1 MLDEL
6 AIRRAER
13 ALTSV
18 YSRASDDA
26 REYGTRW
33 YGEAYDFAAQL
44 ASEYPEATVEQVAGA
59 IAALSPRVHWSQNQ
73 ADAETLLD
81 WYYTSARDD
90 NPYVPLWYVKR
101 SMAAFPKQIDKA
113 VDCLGADDPLT
124 ILNGPKERA
133 FYRNIIGDATA
144 VTVDVWMARTATRGA
159 TDKASPT
166 LYRTIERAIV
176 RAARKHH
183 TTPRDFQAAVW
194 IAARDERQ
202 AA

>member
-90 NPYVPLWYVKR
+90 NPYVPLWHVQR
-101 SMAAFPKQIDKA
+101 TMGAFPRQIDKA

-133 FYRNIIGDATA
+133 FYRNIIGDADA
-144 VTVDVWMARTATRGA
+144 VTVDVWMARVATRGA
-159 TDKASPT
+159 IDVASPT

>member
-1 MLDEL
+1 MSLDEL

-26 REYGTRW
+26 REYGSRW
-33 YGEAYDFAAQL
+33 YGEAYGFASRL
-44 ASEYPEATVEQVAGA
+44 ASEYPGATVEQVAGA
-59 IAALSPRVHWSQNQ
+59 IAALSPRVYWTDNQ
-73 ADAETLLD
+73 RDAETLLD
-81 WYYTSARDD
+81 WYYTDPD
-90 NPYVPLWYVKR
+90 EPYVPLWYVKR
-101 SMAAFPKQIDKA
+101 SMSAFPKQIDKA

-124 ILNGPKERA
+124 ILNGPKETA
-133 FYRNIIGDATA
+133 FYRNIVGNPTA
-144 VTVDVWMARTATRGA
+144 VTVDVWMTRAATRGA

-183 TTPRDFQAAVW
+183 TNPRDFQAAVW
-194 IAARDERQ
+194 IAARDERI